1 MAENTISYPAPVK
14 RFGRPVRYIS
24 MNAMVGGVR
33 GTVNGL
39 QLHVLKARNE
49 RDLDAAFAEVAQ
61 RKTQA

>member
-1 MAENTISYPAPVK
+1 
-14 RFGRPVRYIS
+14 
-24 MNAMVGGVR
+24 MNAMVGG